1 MNVYD
6 AIMKRRT
13 IRKFE
18 QKAVSEDNLVKL
30 VDCARVAAYGAN
42 VQPLKFMIVN
52 NSETLQKIYPM
63 TKWAGYLAD
72 GAPKEN
78 ERPAAYIAVLGDSSI
93 KSNKMYE
100 VEAGAAVTTMMLE
113 AVEMGLGTCW
123 LGAIQR
129 DEIKKLLELDENLNV
144 VYLLAVGYPKQE
156 SKIVDMKDNGVKY
169 YEDENGVINVPKRS
183 LEEILIKQNKR
194 DII

>member
-6 AIMKRRT
+6 AIMDRRT

-18 QKAVSEDNLVKL
+18 QKPVAKDDLKKL
-30 VDCARVAAYGAN
+30 IDCARVAAYPAN
-42 VQPLKFMIVN
+42 VQPLKFAIIDNPEML
-52 NSETLQKIYPM
+52 EDIYPL
-63 TKWAGYLAD
+63 TKWAGALKD

-78 ERPAAYIAVLGDSSI
+78 ERPMAYIAVIGDRII
-93 KSNKMYE
+93 KAGGGFE

-129 DEIKKLLELDENLNV
+129 EEIKKVLGLRNEYDV
-144 VYLLAVGYPKQE
+144 VYLLAVGYGAYK
-156 SKIVDMKDNGVKY
+156 SRMVDMPYGEVKY
-169 YEDENGVINVPKRS
+169 FESADGTINVPKRS
-183 LEEILIKQNKR
+183 LDEVLLNV
-194 DII
+194 

>member
-18 QKAVSEDNLVKL
+18 QKKVDRADLIKL

-42 VQPLKFMIVN
+42 TQPLKFAVIDNEEMLK
-52 NSETLQKIYPM
+52 SIYPF
-63 TKWAGYLAD
+63 TKWAGALAD

-78 ERPAAYIAVLGDSSI
+78 ERPAAYIAVLGDKNI
-93 KSNKMYE
+93 KPSGGFE

-113 AVEMGLGTCW
+113 AVEMGLATCW
-123 LGAIQR
+123 LGAIVR
-129 DEIKKLLELDENLNV
+129 DSIKKTLALAENLDV
-144 VYLLAVGYPKQE
+144 VYLLAVGYPMQK
-156 SKIVDMKDNGVKY
+156 SRIVEMTGDTKY
-169 YEDENGVINVPKRS
+169 YEDEDGTINVPKRS
-183 LEEILIKQNKR
+183 LEEVLVEI
-194 DII
+194 

>member
-18 QKAVSEDNLVKL
+18 QKKVDGEMLAKL

-42 VQPLKFMIVN
+42 VQPLKFAVVDDEEM
-52 NSETLQKIYPM
+52 LKKLYPF
-63 TKWAGYLAD
+63 TKWAGALAD

-78 ERPAAYIAVLGDSSI
+78 ERPTAYIAVLGDKSI
-93 KSNKMYE
+93 KSNGVFE

-113 AVEMGLGTCW
+113 AVEMGLATCW
-123 LGAIQR
+123 LGAIAR
-129 DEIKKLLELDENLNV
+129 DSIKKTLAIPENLDV
-144 VYLLAVGYPKQE
+144 VYLLAVGYPMQQSRMVE
-156 SKIVDMKDNGVKY
+156 MKDDVKY
-169 YEDENGVINVPKRS
+169 YESEDGTINVPKRS
-183 LEEILIKQNKR
+183 LDEVLIKITQ
-194 DII
+194 

>member
-18 QKAVSEDNLVKL
+18 QKRVDRKDLEKL

-42 VQPLKFMIVN
+42 VQPLKFAVVDN
-52 NSETLQKIYPM
+52 EEALRKIYPS
-63 TKWAGYLAD
+63 TKWAGALAD
-72 GAPKEN
+72 GAPKKN
-78 ERPAAYIAVLGDSSI
+78 ERPAAYIAVLGDRNI
-93 KSNKMYE
+93 RPNGAFE

-123 LGAIQR
+123 LGAIMR
-129 DEIKKLLELDENLNV
+129 DEIKKTLALDEKLDV
-144 VYLLAVGYPKQE
+144 VYLLAVGYPMQQ
-156 SKIVDMKDNGVKY
+156 SRIVEMKNGDVKY
-169 YEDENGVINVPKRS
+169 FESEDGTINVPKRS
-183 LEEILIKQNKR
+183 LEEVLVEV
-194 DII
+194 